1 MFALVKGTA
10 LLHMGKRRD
19 LDPERPDRRK
29 RQDARTDSERAAG
42 CRYPWDHSNPILK
55 GKWHP
60 PSVKWTLFAMNV
72 ETTSVPELLENPDFG
87 FPWRLNRL
95 KSARQLQRVP
105 LQLIRRLAVGGFPL
119 SQQFRINIDID
130 NAFNVSIHW
139 QP

>member
-1 MFALVKGTA
+1 
-10 LLHMGKRRD
+10 
-19 LDPERPDRRK
+19 
-29 RQDARTDSERAAG
+29 
-42 CRYPWDHSNPILK
+42 
-55 GKWHP
+55 
-60 PSVKWTLFAMNV
+60 MNV
-72 ETTSVPELLENPDFG
+72 ETTSVPELLENPDFS

-130 NAFNVSIHW
+130 NAFNVFIHW